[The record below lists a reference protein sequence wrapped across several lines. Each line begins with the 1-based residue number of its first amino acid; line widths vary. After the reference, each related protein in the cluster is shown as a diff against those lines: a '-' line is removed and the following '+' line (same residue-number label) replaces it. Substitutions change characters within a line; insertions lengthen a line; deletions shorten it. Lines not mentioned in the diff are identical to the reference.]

1 MKRSVNR
8 RNLVATAAVASAV
21 AAFGYSE
28 TAAAEVTLVKPT
40 NATEGFEVYTS
51 GRVNAFISWAKG
63 QNMPQAPL
71 LPTGAQSYQFVD
83 AGGTG
88 VSNTDGIAEPILGGA
103 DGKTVIGHS
112 QGTVD
117 SMRVRS
123 GFVANTIGLGV
134 RRTLNE
140 YAKVN
145 AFTSIW
151 SNVESTSRRKYFP
164 NYADVREGWLKIEGP
179 WGSFL
184 AGKALTLYNRGATE
198 ANFLY
203 LHGYGLGYPGS
214 ISVQGP
220 AAGMIGFGI
229 LASTFSGGL
238 VYTTPSLA
246 GLQLAAGIYDPANL
260 VGSRFDR
267 TGWARPEAEL
277 TFDQSLSTLGKI
289 HVYVNGTYQNLYVKQ
304 DTDSFKGTAKGI
316 GAGARVE
323 LGPVHLAGGVHAG
336 KGLGLTFALE
346 PSAAT
351 YDGDS
356 NLRSSSGFY
365 GMGQVV
371 VSKFDFNVGFGQ
383 TRIEPLKSDL
393 AAVPGS
399 TLPGFSLIRTQTG
412 YAGAVVFHASSWLH
426 FDVDVMHA
434 DFRWTLKDKQL
445 INFYNAGTTI
455 TW

>member
-1 MKRSVNR
+1 MKRWLNR
-8 RNLVATAAVASAV
+8 RNLVATAAIASAL
-21 AAFGYSE
+21 AAFGYSK
-28 TAAAEVTLVKPT
+28 TAAAEVTLVKPE
-40 NATEGFEVYTS
+40 NGKDGFEVYTS
-51 GRVNAFISWAKG
+51 GRVDSFISWAKG
-63 QNMPQAPL
+63 ENMPVAPL
-71 LPTGAQSYQFVD
+71 TPAGAPAYQFQG

-88 VSNTDGIAEPILGGA
+88 VGDTDGISNPIYGP
-103 DGKTVIGHS
+103 DGTTVIGHT

-123 GFVANTIGLGV
+123 GFVANTLGLGV
-134 RRTLNE
+134 RRTLNDM
-140 YAKVN
+140 AKVN
-145 AFTSIW
+145 AFISVW
-151 SNVESTSRRKYFP
+151 SNVESTGRRKYFP
-164 NYADVREGWLKIEGP
+164 NYADVREGWMKIEGP

-214 ISVQGP
+214 VSVQGP

-246 GLQLAAGIYDPANL
+246 GLQLAAGLYDPASL
-260 VGSRFDR
+260 VGSRLER

-277 TFDQSLSTLGKI
+277 TFDQPLSTLGKI
-289 HVYVNGTYQNLYVKQ
+289 HVYVNGTIQNLYVKQ
-304 DTDSFKGTAKGI
+304 DTDTFKGTAKGV
-316 GAGARVE
+316 GAGARLE

-346 PSAAT
+346 PSAST
-351 YDGDS
+351 YDGNS
-356 NLRSSSGFY
+356 TLRSTSGFY

-371 VSKFDFNVGFGQ
+371 VSKFDFNVGVGQ
-383 TRIEPLKSDL
+383 TRVEPLATDL
-393 AAVPGS
+393 AAVPG
-399 TLPGFSLIRTQTG
+399 TNYPTYSLIRTQTG
-412 YAGAVVFHASSWLH
+412 YAGAVVFHAASWLH
-426 FDVDVMHA
+426 FDVDVMRA

>member
-1 MKRSVNR
+1 MKRWVNR
-8 RNLVATAAVASAV
+8 RKLVATAAIASALSAV
-21 AAFGYSE
+21 GYSR
-28 TAAAEVTLVKPT
+28 TAAAEVTLVKPE
-40 NATEGFEVYTS
+40 NGKDGFEVYTS
-51 GRVNAFISWAKG
+51 GRVGAFISWAKG
-63 QNMPQAPL
+63 DNMPVAPRTADG
-71 LPTGAQSYQFVD
+71 PAYNYID

-88 VSNTDGIAEPILGGA
+88 VTDTDGISDPIYGP
-103 DGKTVIGHS
+103 DGTTVVGHT

-123 GFVANTIGLGV
+123 GFVGNTLGLGV
-134 RRTLNE
+134 RRKLNDW
-140 YAKVN
+140 AKVN

-151 SNVESTSRRKYFP
+151 SIVESPARRKYFP

-203 LHGYGLGYPGS
+203 LHGYGLGYPAS
-214 ISVQGP
+214 ISGSGP

-246 GLQLAAGIYDPANL
+246 GLQLAAGVYDPASL
-260 VGSRFDR
+260 PGTRLER

-277 TFDQSLSTLGKI
+277 TFDQPLSTFGKI
-289 HVYVNGTYQNLYVKQ
+289 HVYVNGTIQNLYVKQ

-316 GAGARVE
+316 GAGARLE
-323 LGPVHLAGGVHAG
+323 LGPVHLAGGMHAG

-346 PSAAT
+346 QSPSTLDA
-351 YDGDS
+351 DS
-356 NLRSSSGFY
+356 NFRSSSGFY

-371 VSKFDFNVGFGQ
+371 VSKFDFNVGVGQ
-383 TRIEPLKSDL
+383 TRLQPLASDL
-393 AAVPGS
+393 SAAPGAV
-399 TLPGFSLIRTQTG
+399 LPAFSLIRTQTG
-412 YAGAVVFHASSWLH
+412 YAGAVVFHAASWLH

-445 INFYNAGTTI
+445 INFYNAGTTM

>member
-1 MKRSVNR
+1 MELRVNR
-8 RNLVATAAVASAV
+8 RNLVATAAVASAL
-21 AAFGYSE
+21 AAVGYSK
-28 TAAAEVTLVKPT
+28 TAAAEVTLIKPE
-40 NATEGFEVYTS
+40 NGKDGFEVYTS
-51 GRVNAFISWAKG
+51 GRVDAFISWAKG

-71 LPTGAQSYQFVD
+71 LPSGAPAYQFLD

-88 VSNTDGIAEPILGGA
+88 VPNTDGIASPIYA
-103 DGKTVIGHS
+103 PDGTTVIGHT

-123 GFVANTIGLGV
+123 GFVANTLGLGV
-134 RRTLNE
+134 RRNLNDVNR
-140 YAKVN
+140 VN
-145 AFTSIW
+145 AFISIW
-151 SNVESTSRRKYFP
+151 SNVESTGRRKYYP

-246 GLQLAAGIYDPANL
+246 GLQLAAGLYDPANL

-277 TFDQSLSTLGKI
+277 TFDQPLSTFGKI
-289 HVYVNGTYQNLYVKQ
+289 HVYVNGTIQNLYVRQ
-304 DTDSFKGTAKGI
+304 DTDKLKGTAEGI
-316 GAGARVE
+316 GAGARLE
-323 LGPVHLAGGVHAG
+323 LGPVHLAGGMHAG

-346 PSAAT
+346 PSPAT
-351 YDGDS
+351 YDGSS

-371 VSKFDFNVGFGQ
+371 VSKFDFNVGVGQ
-383 TRIEPLKSDL
+383 TRIEPLASDL
-393 AAVPGS
+393 AAIPGT